1 MGLAKWS
8 PVALF
13 IQSGPEHA
21 TRTGLIM
28 LIYSNGIVIMWQAAC
43 CAVCL
48 ASDSPVITGMPRIH
62 QRHFNNLAN
71 KSLKRI
77 CTTAALTFCGEAV
90 LYGNVGFF

>member
-62 QRHFNNLAN
+62 RRHFNNLAN
-71 KSLKRI
+71 ESLKRI
-77 CTTAALTFCGEAV
+77 CATAALTF
-90 LYGNVGFF
+90 